1 MGLFDSWNEKKKRN
15 TKIAKTAKKLR
26 QIEKDIERSKQRVK
40 EITSEQEKLLI
51 QTYGSKDKIP
61 QVMKKKFGIK

>member
-61 QVMKKKFGIK
+61 PGMKQKFGIK